1 MEIAR
6 LTSPCPPYTGE
17 RAELCHGV
25 VEFVAPPEYQAR
37 PPRPPPIVCLI
48 ETSYAAVAG
57 GIFHAVTTALAA
69 IVPSLPPHTE
79 FAIVTFDDGVHFF
92 NVRPDGVVDHMS
104 VPDNTEVCLPRPPSQ
119 LLMRLG
125 DSQERVHQLLGA
137 LPKLATM
144 SKRADTALGSALQ
157 ACHLLLEGTGGRLL
171 FFQHVLP
178 VLGPMKLQQRDDV
191 RLYGTDKERALFAP
205 LDTEWEELGKKMASK
220 YISVSSF
227 HFVTQSFTDVA
238 SCAILSRMTG
248 GQLYLYQ
255 NCVPE
260 QQDLWATKLEV
271 ELGRNLH
278 RSFGFEGVMRFRC
291 SKGLCVDQYLMGMS
305 KPGDIEVDVP
315 SIDADYAFAVTLR
328 HDEKLEDNAPAFV
341 QCALLYTTA
350 AGERR
355 VRVLTLG
362 LTTTSVMSSLYRYA
376 DLDTLLNVTL
386 RQAVALSA
394 KQNMHQVRE
403 WVVNN
408 TVKILY
414 TYRKMCTQSNAQ
426 AGQLILPES
435 FKLLPLYALSLTK
448 NGVLRAGTDVRADE
462 RSALMAQ
469 VGRMPLTSSVAFI
482 YPRLF
487 SMRNLDEFVGA
498 LDADGSPQL
507 PSALPLSILQETAA
521 SRGGKKVRIEE
532 SDDAFLIED
541 SIGIHIFLGGSVP
554 PEFLESVLQ
563 INTLAGVDCS
573 QLRIHPLQN
582 DDSIRVNRLINGV
595 SGRGSNA
602 ARCCYECRPCVLS
615 FPASVPHAFMGA
627 SVVCHFSCLADSL
640 PAAAS
645 VPEHSRPRVEGS
657 VRGPLPQHADGG
669 SRADIHGVH
678 RVPLPCPSAD
688 PTEVCLLAWNSRAGK
703 VQTRAGSSCEVGCVL
718 ARRACEV
725 EVPAEEMPA
734 ALCTKGLFGRC
745 ESGVDTC
752 SGAWAGRRVAQRAM
766 HQRAF
771 RIARLV
777 RGAPCAWH
785 AFCMSGRR
793 REVAGSTDFLQLAN
807 ARAPKQGNA
816 DRACGGE
823 VECPLLRSVRVGL
836 AHGDAGL

>member
-1 MEIAR
+1 MR
-6 LTSPCPPYTGE
+6 LTLNQVMNTAEQLSGTGIPFAVVAQPLAEVPAVEGAVPVVDLGESGPVRCERCRAYINPFFSFGDGGRTYTCNLCNFVNQTPRDYFCEVDYSGYRRDHSE

-582 DDSIRVNRLINGV
+582 DDSIRVNRLINGIRSQRPHLFQSTRV
-595 SGRGSNA
+595 LASKDPSE
-602 ARCCYECRPCVLS
+602 ARFLS
-615 FPASVPHAFMGA
+615 MLTEDRAQTSMEYTEFL
-627 SVVCHFSCLADSL
+627 CH
-640 PAAAS
+640 
-645 VPEHSRPRVEGS
+645 
-657 VRGPLPQHADGG
+657 
-669 SRADIHGVH
+669 VH
-678 RVPLPCPSAD
+678 RQIQQKFVY
-688 PTEVCLLAWNSRAGK
+688 
-703 VQTRAGSSCEVGCVL
+703 
-718 ARRACEV
+718 
-725 EVPAEEMPA
+725 
-734 ALCTKGLFGRC
+734 
-745 ESGVDTC
+745 
-752 SGAWAGRRVAQRAM
+752 
-766 HQRAF
+766 
-771 RIARLV
+771 
-777 RGAPCAWH
+777 
-785 AFCMSGRR
+785 
-793 REVAGSTDFLQLAN
+793 
-807 ARAPKQGNA
+807 
-816 DRACGGE
+816 
-823 VECPLLRSVRVGL
+823 
-836 AHGDAGL
+836 